1 MSFNSEEEIQ
11 KERSKW
17 KLTDE
22 ELSSNFNDVYNEMNL
37 IGNATNSEKPTFVMI
52 GGQAGCGKSILVS
65 KKISDLEKGAIAI
78 DQDVMRTKHPRS
90 QQIQKMYTE
99 REEFIILKSYV
110 DKIIEKTL
118 KRAQFEGKNLIL
130 ETALRSVSKFCEYT
144 KQLKEAGYK
153 TQLSILAVH
162 PDEANLSMF
171 TRACEFLKMTGDCRR
186 NTRVDN
192 NSVERIPI
200 NIESIEKMDIFDEIE
215 IFIRE
220 NKNNNYRPI
229 QVYSSTKSPDISA
242 FEEYKKIIASF
253 QLPYIEFHERC
264 SKIREVL
271 YEYHQDEQIKRLDN
285 FVKQFDAKSNK
296 GIEL

>member
-1 MSFNSEEEIQ
+1 MFLQQLYKKERKMSFNSEEEIQ

-118 KRAQFEGKNLIL
+118 KRAQFEGK
-130 ETALRSVSKFCEYT
+130 T
-144 KQLKEAGYK
+144 
-153 TQLSILAVH
+153 
-162 PDEANLSMF
+162 
-171 TRACEFLKMTGDCRR
+171 
-186 NTRVDN
+186 
-192 NSVERIPI
+192 
-200 NIESIEKMDIFDEIE
+200 
-215 IFIRE
+215 
-220 NKNNNYRPI
+220 
-229 QVYSSTKSPDISA
+229 
-242 FEEYKKIIASF
+242 
-253 QLPYIEFHERC
+253 
-264 SKIREVL
+264 
-271 YEYHQDEQIKRLDN
+271 
-285 FVKQFDAKSNK
+285 
-296 GIEL
+296 